1 MITEEE
7 LNRAIK
13 IYEDADNPNAQTCI
27 TLAAF
32 YSVKD
37 HLYPDNGMSFDTIP
51 TIYSSDSDFG
61 RIVQKKETQGVL
73 ALMDELLDTLKVLH
87 PPLYESVMI
96 KLSDS

>member
-37 HLYPDNGMSFDTIP
+37 HLYPDNGMSFDIVP
-51 TIYSSDSDFG
+51 TAYSSDTDFG

-73 ALMDELLDTLKVLH
+73 ALMDELLETLKVLH